1 MNKRIY
7 LIALVGTLLASQ
19 SCTNNVEMKEK
30 AIDPANL
37 DLTVNPGD
45 DFNQYANGGWMR
57 NNPIPADKSRYGSFD
72 ELSDKNEVQ
81 VKNLLDKIAA
91 NSYEQG
97 TVEQKIA
104 DFLKTGMD
112 TLKIEEQGIKELTS
126 EFEKIASITK
136 KEEVEKQILHFQK
149 NGIKTAFAI
158 YSSADAKN
166 SQIEVTHLHQSG
178 LGMPDRDYYLSNEDR
193 FVKIR
198 EKYTQYIEKM
208 FSLLGDDEAKA
219 KTNAEEVL
227 HLETQFA
234 IASMDRLSM
243 RDPHKTY
250 NKLTLSNLIELSPNF
265 DWKNYFTELK
275 LNDPGTII
283 ISHPDF
289 IATFDKIL
297 NTENIEKW
305 KTYFRWHL
313 INSTASYLSK
323 EFVNAS
329 FDFYGKTMQ
338 GTPVNRP
345 RWKRVNAVANNYLSE
360 AIGQV
365 YVKEYFPPE
374 AKERMLKLVDNLKLA
389 LGERIAGLAWMED
402 ETKKNAQEKLD
413 AITVKIGYPN
423 KWKDYEK
430 LEIKNDAYVLNVLRS
445 RVFYFEDMLAKINQ
459 AVDKTEWHMPPQMV
473 NAYYNPS
480 QNEIVF
486 PAGIL
491 QPPFFYLN
499 ADDAVNYGAIGVV
512 IGHEMTHGFDDK
524 GRLYDKV
531 GNLNTWWTEKDN
543 EQFIEKANV
552 LVEQF
557 DNFIVIDSIKANG
570 KYTLGENIADLGGIN
585 ISYTAFK
592 KTEEWKHQDKKIDG
606 FTPDQRFFLAYAHI
620 WGQNIRDKEILRR
633 TQEDVH
639 SLGKY
644 RVIGPLRNVS
654 EFHNAFD
661 IKEGDYMFLP
671 ENERAI
677 IW

>member
-1 MNKRIY
+1 MNKKIY
-7 LIALVGTLLASQ
+7 LIVLFSTLLLSQ
-19 SCTNNVEMKEK
+19 SCTTDVKMKEK

-45 DFNQYANGGWMR
+45 DFNQYANGGWMK

-72 ELSDKNEVQ
+72 ELSDKNEIQ
-81 VKNLLDKIAA
+81 VKNLLDKIAT

-104 DFLKTGMD
+104 SFLKTGMD
-112 TLKIEEQGIKELTS
+112 TIKIEEQGIKELSS

-136 KEEVEKQILHFQK
+136 KEELEKQILHFQK
-149 NGIKTAFAI
+149 NGIKTAFVI
-158 YSSADAKN
+158 YSRADAKN
-166 SQIEVTHLHQSG
+166 SQVEVTHFHQSG
-178 LGMPDRDYYLSNEDR
+178 LGMPDRDYYLSKDER

-198 EKYTQYIEKM
+198 EKYLLYVEKI
-208 FSLLGDDEAKA
+208 FSLLGDDQAKA

-227 HLETQFA
+227 NLETQLA
-234 IASMDRLSM
+234 TASMDRLSM

-250 NKLTLSNLIELSPNF
+250 NKFTLSSLIELAPNF
-265 DWKNYFTELK
+265 DWKNYFTELN
-275 LNDPGTII
+275 LDDPGTII

-289 IATFDKIL
+289 IATFDKAL
-297 NTENIEKW
+297 NTVDIEKW

-313 INSTASYLSK
+313 INSTASYLSE
-323 EFVNAS
+323 EFVNAN

-338 GTPVNRP
+338 GTPENRP
-345 RWKRVNAVANNYLSE
+345 RWKRVNSVANSYLSE

-374 AKERMLKLVDNLKLA
+374 AKERMLKLVANLRLA
-389 LGERIAGLAWMED
+389 LGERIANLAWMED
-402 ETKKNAQEKLD
+402 ETKKNAQEKLE
-413 AITVKIGYPN
+413 AITVKIGYPD
-423 KWKDYEK
+423 KWKDYSK
-430 LEIKNDAYVLNVLRS
+430 LKIKDDAYVLNVLRS
-445 RVFYFEDMLAKINQ
+445 RKFSFEKMLSKINQ

-473 NAYYNPS
+473 NAYYQPS

-491 QPPFFYLN
+491 QPPFFYLD

-543 EQFIEKANV
+543 EQFVEKANV

-557 DNFIVIDSIKANG
+557 NNFVVIDSVKANG

-592 KTEEWKHQDKKIDG
+592 KTEEWKNQDKKIDG

-644 RVIGPLRNVS
+644 RVIGPLRNVA